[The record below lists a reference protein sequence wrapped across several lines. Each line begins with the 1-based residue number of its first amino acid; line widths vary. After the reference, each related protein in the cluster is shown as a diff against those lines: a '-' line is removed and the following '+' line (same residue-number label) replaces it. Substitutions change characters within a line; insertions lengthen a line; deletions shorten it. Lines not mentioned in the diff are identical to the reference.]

1 MIKTNT
7 VIIILGPTGVGKTV
21 FSILLAKA
29 LNTEIISADS
39 MQVYRCMDLGTAKPS
54 PAELRAVPHHLINIL
69 PPEETFS
76 AGLFKEKATEIIK
89 ELHRKNKV
97 PLVAGGT
104 GLYLRSLTMGLFE
117 GPGADRQLR
126 KDLMEE
132 EKRLGKGHL
141 FNKLETLDPEAAHKI
156 EPNDLRRIVR
166 ALEVCLKERKV
177 ISEIR
182 RQSTRASDYDFI
194 KIGLTRDRK
203 ELYRL
208 IEERVDRMMKDGL
221 LEETQRLLKMKP
233 DRTAMQALG
242 YKEIR
247 LYIDGKVD
255 LAEAV
260 RLTKKR
266 TKMFAKRQ
274 FTWFKKE
281 TEINWVDIT
290 GVMDAE
296 EIFAKVLN
304 DVKILKKFICQ
315 GDDL

>member
-7 VIIILGPTGVGKTV
+7 VIIILGPTVVGKTA

-39 MQVYRCMDLGTAKPS
+39 MQVYRYMDLGTAKPS
-54 PAELRAVPHHLINIL
+54 PSELREAPHHLINIL
-69 PPEETFS
+69 SPEETFS
-76 AGLFKEKATEIIK
+76 AGLFKEKAQKIIND
-89 ELHRKNKV
+89 LHSKNKIPV
-97 PLVAGGT
+97 IVGGT
-104 GLYLRSLTMGLFE
+104 GLYIRSLTAGLFE
-117 GPGADRQLR
+117 GPGADWLLR

-141 FNKLETLDPEAAHKI
+141 FNKLETLDPEAARKI
-156 EPNDLRRIVR
+156 EPNDLRRIIR
-166 ALEVCLKERKV
+166 ALEVSLKEKKM

-182 RQSTRASDYDFI
+182 RQSTRSPDFEFI

-203 ELYRL
+203 ELYGL

-221 LEETQRLLKMKP
+221 LEETRRLLKMNP

-242 YKEIR
+242 YKEMR
-247 LYIDGKVD
+247 LYIDGGVD
-255 LAEAV
+255 LAEAL

-281 TEINWVDIT
+281 TGINWVDIT
-290 GVMDAE
+290 GMLDAE

>member
-39 MQVYRCMDLGTAKPS
+39 MQVYSCMDLGTAKPS
-54 PAELRAVPHHLINIL
+54 PAELREVPHHLISIL

-76 AGLFKEKATEIIK
+76 AGLFKEKAAEIIK
-89 ELHRKNKV
+89 ELHKKNKV
-97 PLVAGGT
+97 PLIAGGT
-104 GLYLRSLTMGLFE
+104 GLYIRSLTMGLFE
-117 GPGADRQLR
+117 GPGADRLLR

-132 EKRLGKGHL
+132 EKRFGKGHL
-141 FNKLETLDPEAAHKI
+141 FNKLESLDPEAARKI
-156 EPNDLRRIVR
+156 EPNDLRRIIR
-166 ALEVCLKERKV
+166 ALEVSLKERKV

-182 RQSTRASDYDFI
+182 RQSTRALDYDFI

-208 IEERVDRMMKDGL
+208 IEERVDRMMRDGL
-221 LEETQRLLKMKP
+221 LEETERLLKMKP

-242 YKEIR
+242 YKEVR

-281 TEINWVDIT
+281 TGINWVDIT
-290 GVMDAE
+290 GVMDAK

-304 DVKILKKFICQ
+304 DVKSLKKFLCQ

>member
-39 MQVYRCMDLGTAKPS
+39 MQVYRCMDVGTAKPS